1 MSEVHLALAK
11 VQAEMEALKKSA
23 TNPHF
28 RSKYIPLEEI
38 VAASDPL
45 FEKFGLLFYAT
56 PTYIDGP
63 GTPAISYT
71 LVHLESNTDIRDTMP
86 LVLDKQNSQGVGSA
100 ITYARRYILTSLLNI
115 IADVDDDGNAASS
128 PPSKRGGNAAPKPV
142 EFADEVKATGKK
154 AAEIREWAAL
164 NGATLDDVGVDAAGL
179 RKYLNGLSE
188 GERKDLLAWANG
200 N

>member
-1 MSEVHLALAK
+1 MSEVFNALAK
-11 VQAEMEALKKSA
+11 VQASIGALKKSA

-45 FEKFGLLFYAT
+45 FEEHGLLFYT
-56 PTYIDGP
+56 YPTYLNDRDTV
-63 GTPAISYT
+63 TPALGYT
-71 LVHLESNTDIRDTMP
+71 LRHLESGDVTGDIMP

-115 IADVDDDGNAASS
+115 IADVDDDGNAASA
-128 PPSKRGGNAAPKPV
+128 PPKAAAKPAPPAS
-142 EFADEVKATGKK
+142 FADEVKATGKK
-154 AAEIREWAAL
+154 AAEIREWASN
-164 NGATLDDVGVDAAGL
+164 NGATLDDVGTDAAGL
-179 RKYLNGLSE
+179 RNYLNGLDE
-188 GERKDLLAWANG
+188 LKAKDLLEWANG